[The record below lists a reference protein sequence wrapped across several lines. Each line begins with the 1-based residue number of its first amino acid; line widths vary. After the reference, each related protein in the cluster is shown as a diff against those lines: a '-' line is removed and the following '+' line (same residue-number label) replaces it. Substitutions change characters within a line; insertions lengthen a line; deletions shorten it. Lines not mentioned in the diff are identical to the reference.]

1 MHKGKFWESVSI
13 ELALIA
19 DSPSIFASELE
30 YAASGAVKDCER

>member
-19 DSPSIFASELE
+19 DSPSISASELE